1 MKDISDDVLSVLSGA
16 EIEGSKL
23 RLTGELDRK
32 LYTSTDKVLKAAGG
46 KWNRAAK
53 AHVFEGPAADAIEPL
68 LLTGRY
74 ANHKQDFGQ
83 FDTPHDLA
91 LEVVSMAEIRHG
103 MSVLEPSAGLGNLA
117 RPASMVGG
125 IVDCLEIDTG
135 RILALIDGPF
145 KSVECA
151 DFPQQ
156 PPTPTYHRVVMNPPF
171 AKGADVQH
179 VRHAFEFLMP
189 GGRLVAIM
197 SAAITFRQTKMFS
210 EFRDW
215 LEELDGTISPLP
227 EESFKESGTGVSAV
241 IVIIDKPQ
249 A

>member
-1 MKDISDDVLSVLSGA
+1 MKDISDDVLSVLSAA
-16 EIEGSKL
+16 ETEGPNL

-46 KWNRAAK
+46 KWNRSAK
-53 AHVFEGPAADAIEPL
+53 AHVFDGPAADAIEPL
-68 LLTGRY
+68 LLTGMY
-74 ANHKQDFGQ
+74 SNQKQDFGQ
-83 FDTPHDLA
+83 FDTPRDLA
-91 LEVVSMAEIRHG
+91 LEVVSMAKIQHG

-117 RPASMVGG
+117 CPAAMVGG

-156 PPTPTYHRVVMNPPF
+156 TPTPSYHRVVMNPPF
-171 AKGADVQH
+171 AKGADVLH
-179 VRHAFEFLMP
+179 VRHAYEFLMP

-197 SAAITFRQTKMFS
+197 SASVTFRQTKTFS
-210 EFRDW
+210 EFREW
-215 LEELDGTISPLP
+215 LQKLGGTIAPIP
-227 EESFKESGTGVSAV
+227 EGSFKESGTGVSAV
-241 IVIIDKPQ
+241 LVTINKPQ